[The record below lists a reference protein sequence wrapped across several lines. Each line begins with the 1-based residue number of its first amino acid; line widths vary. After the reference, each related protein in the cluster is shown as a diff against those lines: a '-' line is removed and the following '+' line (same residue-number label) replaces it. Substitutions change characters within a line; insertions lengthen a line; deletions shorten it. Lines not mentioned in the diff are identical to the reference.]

1 MEIAALISLAITFGM
16 VPISTLHF
24 RRLFLKEDKFHVVVR
39 EGRPQLV
46 LGPRRKPIAVADAEI
61 QVAAARQLAGYSG
74 WIWAVSL
81 WKIYGPRAGSNAGDQ
96 GELETMRRRAIESQR
111 RALITEATSRGL
123 DGSMGALIMDASTDA
138 GFELLRSKLS
148 QAPRPEFGETPKP
161 LALTDAERAII
172 VPLEDG
178 PEEIVILEDRRGG
191 KKAKKLKELTSARP
205 PRMLPTGA
213 VDADGLVQQ
222 PNGIPLYPGF
232 TWGFSFTDQ
241 GESYERMIVKV
252 LDPAGHK
259 IHQDGFYTSVYKTPE
274 TQAAEIKKIQ
284 TAMRTSLAHK
294 LDPVGLSPELRKH
307 F

>member
-39 EGRPQLV
+39 EGRPQLI
-46 LGPRRKPIAVADAEI
+46 LGPRRKPIAIADAEI
-61 QVAAARQLAGYSG
+61 QVAAARQLASYSG

-111 RALITEATSRGL
+111 RVLIVEAAAKGL
-123 DGSMGALIMDASTDA
+123 DGPLGALIMDASTDA

-161 LALTDAERAII
+161 LVLTEAERSII

-191 KKAKKLKELTSARP
+191 KKAKKLKELTAAA
-205 PRMLPTGA
+205 PRRALPAGA

-222 PNGIPLYPGF
+222 PNGIPLYPGY
-232 TWGFSFTDQ
+232 TWGFGFKDQ
-241 GESYERMIVKV
+241 GQSYEKMTVKI
-252 LDPAGHK
+252 LDPSGK
-259 IHQDGFYTSVYKTPE
+259 RIHQDGFYTNVYKTPE
-274 TQAAEIKKIQ
+274 RQAEEIKKIQ

-294 LDPVGLSPELRKH
+294 LDPIGLSPELRKH